1 LAKTNADGTL
11 VWNKTYTGEED
22 QIGCSV
28 VEATSGGYVVSGY
41 AYTYNEYDECN
52 YILLKTAF
60 DGPLEWNCTYNNAQ
74 YDRAKIMVAARA
86 EELQ

>member
-28 VEATSGGYVVSGY
+28 VEATSGGYV
-41 AYTYNEYDECN
+41 E
-52 YILLKTAF
+52 
-60 DGPLEWNCTYNNAQ
+60 
-74 YDRAKIMVAARA
+74 VATHTPTTNMMNVTTFY
-86 EELQ
+86 